1 MADTRRTRA
10 YLLGTSF
17 PDNTVGSI
25 SAQDMRD
32 YVVTAMGSYANINNN
47 AGDGTP
53 TAQAVATATTVT
65 LDWSA
70 GSSGANGPNDTD
82 GSSYGADADYANDR
96 IRVYTKG
103 IFSICANISYAQG
116 TASNNQWTW
125 VCATQADG
133 GSVVESNYKIIRLVT
148 SATDYAS
155 ISLQGILDLT
165 GHTNYSDVLMRA
177 RHDKGSSENLFLNY
191 GMMNVERIG

>member
-53 TAQAVATATTVT
+53 TAQAVANATTVT

-82 GSSYGADADYANDR
+82 GSSYGADGDYANDR

-103 IFSICANISYAQG
+103 IFAICANISYAQG
-116 TASNNQWTW
+116 TASNNVWTW
-125 VCATQADG
+125 VAATQADG
-133 GSVVESNYKIIRLVT
+133 GSVVESNYKVARLVT
-148 SATDYAS
+148 STTDFAS

-165 GHTNYSDVLMRA
+165 GHTNYTDVLMRV
-177 RHDKGSSENLFLNY
+177 RHNKGSSEDLYLNY

>member
-47 AGDGTP
+47 AGDGSP
-53 TAQAVATATTVT
+53 TAQAVATSTTVT

-70 GSSGANGPNDTD
+70 GSSGANGPDDTD

-116 TASNNQWTW
+116 TAANNEWTW

-133 GSVVESNYKIIRLVT
+133 GSVVESNYKVIRLVT

-165 GHTNYSDVLMRA
+165 GHTNYTDVLMRV
-177 RHDKGSSENLFLNY
+177 RHNKGSSEDLYLNY

>member
-47 AGDGTP
+47 AGDGSP
-53 TAQAVATATTVT
+53 TAQAVATSTTVT

-70 GSSGANGPNDTD
+70 GSSGANGPDDTD

-103 IFSICANISYAQG
+103 IFSVCANISYAQG
-116 TASNNQWTW
+116 TASNNQWKW
-125 VCATQADG
+125 VVATQADG
-133 GSVVESNYKIIRLVT
+133 GSVVESNFKVIRLVT

-165 GHTNYSDVLMRA
+165 GHTNYTDVLMRV
-177 RHDKGSSENLFLNY
+177 RHNKGSSEDLYLNY